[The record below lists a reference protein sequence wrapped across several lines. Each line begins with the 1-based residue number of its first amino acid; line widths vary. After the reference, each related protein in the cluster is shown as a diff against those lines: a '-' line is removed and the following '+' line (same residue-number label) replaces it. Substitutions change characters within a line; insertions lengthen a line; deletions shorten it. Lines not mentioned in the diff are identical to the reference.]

1 MSQRSEQE
9 MDGIFRKLLLM
20 ALIERLEA
28 EASRDEAEEK
38 AFVTLTG
45 TEARFVLCLN

>member
-9 MDGIFRKLLLM
+9 RDGIFRRLLLM

-38 AFVTLTG
+38 ATG